1 MNILI
6 TGGAGY
12 IGTALVQNL
21 INRQEVDSITIYDN
35 LDRVNYNLFLG
46 NDLSKTSKLRFV
58 QGDILDSRGLK
69 KALLGVDVVYHLAA
83 KVTTPFANADPHF
96 YEQVNHWGTA
106 ELAYSIEDSEV
117 KKVIYTSSIGIY
129 GGSRGDQLLDE
140 KVVPNP
146 RTFYGISKY
155 KGEDHINRLSDKME
169 TYVLRCG
176 NVYGYNPS
184 MRFDAVINRFAFESN
199 YYKRISINGNGKQ
212 KRPFIHID
220 LLSRTLADIIT
231 NEVPSGTYNLVGQNL
246 EVLDVVDAFKELIPE
261 LEFIFINQDLN
272 MRGIQV
278 DTNLKLSEFIDI
290 KTDTTFKEDIEE
302 FLARFSF

>member
-12 IGTALVQNL
+12 IGTALVQQL
-21 INRQEVDSITIYDN
+21 IDKPEVEKITVYDN

-46 NDLSKTSKLRFV
+46 KRFAHKMKLQFI

-69 KALLGVDVVYHLAA
+69 KALVGIDVVYHLAA

-106 ELAYSIEDSEV
+106 ELAYAIEDSSV
-117 KKVIYTSSIGIY
+117 NKVIYTSSIGIY
-129 GGSRGDQLLDE
+129 GGGNGDQLIDE
-140 KVVPNP
+140 QVVPNP
-146 RTFYGISKY
+146 HTFYGISKY
-155 KGEDHINRLSDKME
+155 KGEDHINRLADKMD

-176 NVYGYNPS
+176 NVYGFNAS

-199 YYKRISINGNGKQ
+199 YNKRISINGSGKQ
-212 KRPFIHID
+212 TRPFIHID
-220 LLSRTLADIIT
+220 LAAKTLVDIALQA
-231 NEVPSGTYNLVGQNL
+231 VPSGTYNLVEQNL
-246 EVLDVVDAFKELIPE
+246 QVLDVVDTFKELIPE
-261 LEFIFINQDLN
+261 LEFIFINQDLK

-278 DTNLKLSEFIDI
+278 DTNLKLKNYLDI
-290 KTDTTFKEDIEE
+290 KSTHTFKQEIEE
-302 FLARFSF
+302 FLKQFSF